1 MTGQTDLSGKVA
13 WVTGAGSGVGEAAAL
28 LLAGAGAKVVLTG
41 RRKELLEYVATRIT
55 AQGGIAQVEAG
66 DLMDHATAPAIT
78 ARIDQHF
85 GRLDILVNNAGLN
98 ILERRWAELTPEGA
112 DHVISGNLNSAY
124 YNVIAC
130 LPMMRRQQDG
140 VIIHTASW
148 AGKYVTPMSG
158 TAYTAAKHA
167 VVAMSESINIEEFRN
182 GIRSSVL
189 CPNEI
194 ATPILEKR
202 PVKATDEEKAR
213 MLQAEDMARL
223 ILYIAC
229 QPQHVCINEVVI
241 SPRWNRFYERSLVIQ
256 KAAIIHVFVT
266 ADRSFTDQAFT
277 RAQPR
282 GQSP

>member
-1 MTGQTDLSGKVA
+1 MTGQTDLSGKIA
-13 WVTGAGSGVGEAAAL
+13 WVTGAGTGVGEAAAL
-28 LLAGAGAKVVLTG
+28 LLAEAGATVILTG
-41 RRKELLEYVATRIT
+41 RRKALLEDVAARIA
-55 AQGGIAQVEAG
+55 AQGGSAHVEAG
-66 DLMDHATAPAIT
+66 DLMDHATAPAIA
-78 ARIDQHF
+78 ARIEQQF

-98 ILERRWAELTPEGA
+98 VLERRWTDLTPQGV
-112 DHVISGNLNSAY
+112 DHVVSGNLNAAY

-148 AGKYVTPMSG
+148 AGKYVTPVSG

-194 ATPILEKR
+194 ATPLLEKR
-202 PVKATDEEKAR
+202 PVKATDEEKSR
-213 MLQAEDMARL
+213 MLQAEDMGRL

-229 QPQHVCINEVVI
+229 QPPHVCINEVVI
-241 SPRWNRFYERSLVIQ
+241 SPRWNRFYERL
-256 KAAIIHVFVT
+256 F
-266 ADRSFTDQAFT
+266 
-277 RAQPR
+277 
-282 GQSP
+282 

>member
-1 MTGQTDLSGKVA
+1 MTGQTDLTGKVA
-13 WVTGAGSGVGEAAAL
+13 WVTGGGSGIGEAAAL
-28 LLAGAGAKVVLTG
+28 LLAQAGAKVVLTG
-41 RRKELLEYVATRIT
+41 RRKALLEQVAASIT
-55 AQGGIAQVEAG
+55 QKGGTAVVEAG
-66 DLMDHATAPAIT
+66 DLMDHATAPAIVE
-78 ARIDQHF
+78 RIDQTF

-98 ILERRWAELTPEGA
+98 ILERRWNELSPQGA

-130 LPMMRRQQDG
+130 LPIMRRQQDG
-140 VIIHTASW
+140 VLIHISSW
-148 AGKYVTPMSG
+148 AGKYVSPVSG

-167 VVAMSESINIEEFRN
+167 VVAMSESINVEEFRN

-202 PVKATDEEKAR
+202 PIKATEAEKAR

-229 QPQHVCINEVVI
+229 QPPHVCINEVVI
-241 SPRWNRFYERSLVIQ
+241 SPRWNRFYEKL
-256 KAAIIHVFVT
+256 F
-266 ADRSFTDQAFT
+266 
-277 RAQPR
+277 
-282 GQSP
+282 

>member
-1 MTGQTDLSGKVA
+1 MTGQTDLTGKVA
-13 WVTGAGSGVGEAAAL
+13 WVTGGGSGIGEAAAL
-28 LLAGAGAKVVLTG
+28 LLAQAGAKVVLTG
-41 RRKELLEYVATRIT
+41 RRKALLEQVAASIT
-55 AQGGIAQVEAG
+55 QKGGTAVVEAG
-66 DLMDHATAPAIT
+66 DLMDHATAPAIVE
-78 ARIDQHF
+78 RIDQTF

-98 ILERRWAELTPEGA
+98 ILERRWDELSPQGA

-130 LPMMRRQQDG
+130 LPIMRRQQDG
-140 VIIHTASW
+140 VLIHTSSW
-148 AGKYVTPMSG
+148 AGKYVSPVSG

-167 VVAMSESINIEEFRN
+167 VVAMSESINVEEFRN

-202 PVKATDEEKAR
+202 PIKATEAEKAR

-229 QPQHVCINEVVI
+229 QPPHVCINEVVI
-241 SPRWNRFYERSLVIQ
+241 SPRWNRFYEKL
-256 KAAIIHVFVT
+256 F
-266 ADRSFTDQAFT
+266 
-277 RAQPR
+277 
-282 GQSP
+282 

>member
-13 WVTGAGSGVGEAAAL
+13 WVTGAGTGVGESAAL
-28 LLAGAGAKVVLTG
+28 LLSQAGAKVVLTG
-41 RRKELLEYVATRIT
+41 RRKDLLDAVAHKIT
-55 AQGGIAQVEAG
+55 AQGGTALVEAG
-66 DLMDHATAPAIT
+66 DLMDHATAPAIV
-78 ARIDQHF
+78 ASIEQQF

-98 ILERRWAELTPEGA
+98 IKERRWAELTMEGT
-112 DHVISGNLNSAY
+112 DHVISGNLNAAY
-124 YNVIAC
+124 YNVLAC

-140 VIIHTASW
+140 VMIHTASW
-148 AGKYVTPMSG
+148 AGKYVTPVSG

-194 ATPILEKR
+194 ATPLLEKR

-213 MLQAEDMARL
+213 MLQAEDMGRL

-229 QPQHVCINEVVI
+229 QPPHVCINEVVI
-241 SPRWNRFYERSLVIQ
+241 SPRWNRFYERL
-256 KAAIIHVFVT
+256 F
-266 ADRSFTDQAFT
+266 
-277 RAQPR
+277 
-282 GQSP
+282 

>member
-1 MTGQTDLSGKVA
+1 MTGQTDLTGKVA
-13 WVTGAGSGVGEAAAL
+13 WVTGGGSGIGEAAAL
-28 LLAGAGAKVVLTG
+28 LLAQAGAKVVLTG
-41 RRKELLEYVATRIT
+41 RRKALLEQVAASIT
-55 AQGGIAQVEAG
+55 QKGGTAVVEAG
-66 DLMDHATAPAIT
+66 DLMDHATAPAIVE
-78 ARIDQHF
+78 RIDQTF

-98 ILERRWAELTPEGA
+98 ILERRWDELSPQGA

-130 LPMMRRQQDG
+130 LPIMRRQQDG
-140 VIIHTASW
+140 VLIHISSW
-148 AGKYVTPMSG
+148 AGKYVSPVSG

-167 VVAMSESINIEEFRN
+167 VVAMSESINVEEFRN

-202 PVKATDEEKAR
+202 PIKATEAEKAR

-229 QPQHVCINEVVI
+229 QPPHVCINEVVI
-241 SPRWNRFYERSLVIQ
+241 SPRWNRFYEKL
-256 KAAIIHVFVT
+256 F
-266 ADRSFTDQAFT
+266 
-277 RAQPR
+277 
-282 GQSP
+282 